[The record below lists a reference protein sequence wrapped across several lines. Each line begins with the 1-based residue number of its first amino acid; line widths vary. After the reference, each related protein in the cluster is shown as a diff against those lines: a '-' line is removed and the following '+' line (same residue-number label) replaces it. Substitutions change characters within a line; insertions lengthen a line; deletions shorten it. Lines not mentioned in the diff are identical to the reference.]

1 MGLFDKF
8 KKTQPAVEPEPVP
21 VKKKRKPAAKKT
33 AKKTVKKPFTVPSP
47 KELATQKGEPWVSVI
62 NVELDPNNLGS
73 GSFELDWNEIFLAKL
88 MRAGFTG
95 KTDQQIVDQWF
106 NLICRN
112 VIAENFEQEMADP
125 AKRSTVDRRDIG
137 GGYSEMS

>member
-33 AKKTVKKPFTVPSP
+33 VKKTVKKSFNEPSP

-73 GSFELDWNEIFLAKL
+73 GSFELDWNEYFVLQL
-88 MRAGFTG
+88 RGAGYTG
-95 KTDQQIVDQWF
+95 ETDEAIVDAWF
-106 NLICRN
+106 TELCRN
-112 VIAENFEQEMADP
+112 VGTDEG
-125 AKRSTVDRRDIG
+125 VDMSRRG
-137 GGYSEMS
+137 SGYVNRALRDDGRTEIY